1 MGMVIA
7 SLMACVFADGQ
18 QMRGEV
24 DEAGD
29 GGTP

>member
-1 MGMVIA
+1 MVIA